1 MRIFAHSFDV
11 DAVLKRIAM
20 CLDDRQENLAFRFVP
35 LAPALIAG
43 EELEFELQV
52 IEDQGSPTRFSP
64 VMDSYAHIVAF
75 DAAGTGFA
83 HLHPRN
89 PIVEGQDPLD
99 PDLHFTIKFDEPG
112 HYRVWAQFIV
122 NGKHIFAPFD
132 LMIEAA

>member
-1 MRIFAHSFDV
+1 LPRRAW
-11 DAVLKRIAM
+11 KIA
-20 CLDDRQENLAFRFVP
+20 
-35 LAPALIAG
+35 AG

-52 IEDQGSPTRFSP
+52 STLDGSPTRFSP
-64 VMDSYAHIVAF
+64 VMDSFAHVVAF

-89 PIVEGQDPLD
+89 PIVDGQDPLN

-122 NGKHIFAPFD
+122 NGEHIFAPFD
-132 LMIEAA
+132 LMIKEA